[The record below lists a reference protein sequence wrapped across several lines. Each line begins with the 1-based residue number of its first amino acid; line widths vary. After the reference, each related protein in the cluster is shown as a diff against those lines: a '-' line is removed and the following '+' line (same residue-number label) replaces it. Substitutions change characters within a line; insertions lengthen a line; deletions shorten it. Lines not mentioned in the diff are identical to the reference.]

1 MAIPVV
7 HGVPVK
13 RSNVLENVPVLINLV
28 IVSVQN
34 SMILYVEEMER
45 PMAIPARQ
53 GVLVKRSN
61 VQEDAPV

>member
-13 RSNVLENVPVLINLV
+13 RSNVLENAPVLINLV

-34 SMILYVEEMER
+34 NMILYVEEMER
-45 PMAIPARQ
+45 PMAIPARH

-61 VQEDAPV
+61 VQEDALV